1 MQKSILYNKLVKQ
14 ENKVVNLLLLVI
26 YIIALYPLTKIGITI
41 GDDIDLFLNCCPT
54 HWQDVVGDLPT
65 TQGRFY
71 LLFMR
76 WVYALPFLVNSP
88 IYFHTVS
95 ILPILL
101 CFVSFTHF
109 IRKLFNNKGITL
121 FSSLL
126 LIATLQI
133 AFYSATTAYPFYF
146 TFSFS
151 LILISLSLLLS
162 YYEKEKKYLMVLSFL
177 IMFLATLFYEAY
189 MVYYILFLIL
199 FIWKRKL
206 FKGFTKAKLMLVIKD
221 IIPFFICG
229 LVYMIVYFSYRYFYP
244 PYYPGLHPVESWSIS
259 GLMITMFRLSSYAF
273 PLQTYNDFKYI
284 IPTPYLSS
292 INILFVVNGLLIA
305 SLSYYALSKYKKIK
319 SIYFIAAIFISA
331 LFVFLPQIFVSISQK
346 YYLAGYKNYVPSF
359 FTFFSFTIFLLS
371 IIFLLYNLSIKNK
384 VLRIAFKIIIS
395 LLILYTSILTQ
406 IINNTIAN
414 DFHLSKERFEIV
426 DKSIN
431 ENAIPNIEN
440 EVICFENANN
450 TSSMIL
456 KGVTCQ
462 SFKWKDYIFR
472 VSGKKVKAYDK
483 YNDLYKDYSN
493 SDKLVWVTC
502 LNQTKKANQAVL
514 YFAQVRGKEL
524 PKNKIDI
531 NCNKLIKVTQEGK
544 PRLIESKAE
553 INSINLRQIYIKQR
567 QDRFNELVEQM
578 KHTPRWYNQIKQ
590 KAKDNKISIEEQLKG
605 DANWILEQEN

>member
-1 MQKSILYNKLVKQ
+1 MKNKTITLKQ
-14 ENKVVNLLLLVI
+14 ENKLVNLLLLVI

-41 GDDIDLFLNCCPT
+41 GDDMDLFLSCCPT
-54 HWQDVVGDLPT
+54 HWQDVVGHLPT
-65 TQGRFY
+65 YQGRFY

-101 CFVSFTHF
+101 CFASFTHF
-109 IRKLFNNKGITL
+109 VRKLFNDNGITL

-151 LILISLSLLLS
+151 LILISLSLLLL
-162 YYEKEKKYLMVLSFL
+162 YYEKEKKYLMLLSFL
-177 IMFLATLFYEAY
+177 IMFLSTLFYEAY
-189 MVYYILFLIL
+189 MIYYILFFIL
-199 FIWKRKL
+199 FIWKRRL
-206 FKGFTKAKLMLVIKD
+206 FNGFTNAKLMLVIKD

-229 LVYMIVYFSYRYFYP
+229 LIYLIVYFSYRYFYP
-244 PYYPGLHPVESWSIS
+244 PYYPGLHIVDNWSIS
-259 GLMITMFRLSSYAF
+259 GLMRTMFRLSSYAF
-273 PLQTYNDFKYI
+273 PLQTYHDFKYI

-292 INILFVVNGLLIA
+292 INILFALNGLLIA

-319 SIYFIAAIFISA
+319 SIYLISAFFIGA
-331 LFVFLPQIFVSISQK
+331 LFVFLPQVFISLTEAK
-346 YYLAGYKNYVPSF
+346 YLAGYKNYVPSF

-371 IIFLLYNLSIKNK
+371 IIFLLYNLSIRNK
-384 VLRIAFKIIIS
+384 VLRIIFKIIIT
-395 LLILYTSILTQ
+395 LLILYTSVLTQ
-406 IINNTIAN
+406 VANNTIAN
-414 DFHLSKERFEIV
+414 DFQLSKQRFELV
-426 DKSIN
+426 DKAIA

-440 EVICFENANN
+440 QVICFENAHN
-450 TSSMIL
+450 TSSKIIKM
-456 KGVTCQ
+456 VTHQ
-462 SFKWKDYIFR
+462 GFNWNDYIFR
-472 VSGKKVKAYDK
+472 VSGRKVKAYDK
-483 YNDLYKDYSN
+483 YNDLYNEYSN

-502 LNQTKKANQAVL
+502 LNQTKKADQPVL
-514 YFAQVRGKEL
+514 YFAQVRGKDL

-553 INSINLRQIYIKQR
+553 INSINLKQIYITQR
-567 QDRFNELVEQM
+567 QERIKDLVEQM
-578 KHTPRWYNQIKQ
+578 KNTSYWYKTIKQ

-605 DANWILEQEN
+605 EANWMLEQEN